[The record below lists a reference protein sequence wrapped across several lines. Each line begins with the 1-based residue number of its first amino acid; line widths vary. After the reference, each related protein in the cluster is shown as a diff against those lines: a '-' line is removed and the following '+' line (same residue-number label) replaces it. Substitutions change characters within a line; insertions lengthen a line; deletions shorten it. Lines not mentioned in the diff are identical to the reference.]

1 MIMSGLKYTQHP
13 RNDVLRPIQQDT
25 SVCHNNNRP
34 NFTLYDI
41 LEHDVVSFNMGQS
54 YAKMTVNNI
63 GYELDIQYY
72 SDPDFARGYAQS
84 LGYVHGINGKE
95 KNTNISTT
103 DTKIKYE
110 SFSEFEQSSALRSR
124 IMNAVNSKHTFI
136 VTGKYKLEY
145 TRGWIYGQ
153 YEARS
158 QHDTYSLEQQ
168 GFIYAQYTKK
178 CAVAVLNHNIQL
190 HIRPKFILGFCAGM
204 GYRDYRN
211 SDIHKKIKLPSE
223 FDEIV
228 TMMKNKCQVYYDLFY
243 DRSNSL
249 Y

>member
-34 NFTLYDI
+34 KFTLYDI

-54 YAKMTVNNI
+54 YAKMTANNI

-95 KNTNISTT
+95 KNTNISSTL
-103 DTKIKYE
+103 
-110 SFSEFEQSSALRSR
+110 QSR
-124 IMNAVNSKHTFI
+124 IMNAVNPKHTFV

-168 GFIYAQYTKK
+168 GFIYAQYD
-178 CAVAVLNHNIQL
+178 VAVLNHNIQL
-190 HIRPKFILGFCAGM
+190 HIRSKFILGFCAGM
-204 GYRDYRN
+204 GYRDCMN
-211 SDIHKKIKLPSE
+211 SYIHKKVTLPSE

-228 TMMKNKCQVYYDLFY
+228 NMLKNKCQVYYDLFY
-243 DRSNSL
+243 NKIN
-249 Y
+249 

>member
-1 MIMSGLKYTQHP
+1 MSGLKYTQHP

-25 SVCHNNNRP
+25 SVCNNNNRP

-54 YAKMTVNNI
+54 YAKMTANNI

-95 KNTNISTT
+95 KNTNISSTL
-103 DTKIKYE
+103 
-110 SFSEFEQSSALRSR
+110 QSR
-124 IMNAVNSKHTFI
+124 IMNAVNPKHTFV
-136 VTGKYKLEY
+136 VTSKYKLEY

-158 QHDTYSLEQQ
+158 QHDTYSLEQR
-168 GFIYAQYTKK
+168 GFIYAQYTKQ

-204 GYRDYRN
+204 GYRDCMN
-211 SDIHKKIKLPSE
+211 SYIHKKVTLPSE

-228 TMMKNKCQVYYDLFY
+228 TILKNKCQVYYDLFY
-243 DRSNSL
+243 NSS
-249 Y
+249 

>member
-54 YAKMTVNNI
+54 YAKMTANNI

-95 KNTNISTT
+95 KNTNISSTL
-103 DTKIKYE
+103 
-110 SFSEFEQSSALRSR
+110 QSL
-124 IMNAVNSKHTFI
+124 IMNAVNPKHTFV

-168 GFIYAQYTKK
+168 GFIYAQ
-178 CAVAVLNHNIQL
+178 CDIAVLNHNIQL
-190 HIRPKFILGFCAGM
+190 HIRSKFILGFCAGM
-204 GYRDYRN
+204 GYRDCMN
-211 SDIHKKIKLPSE
+211 SYIHKKVTLPSE
-223 FDEIV
+223 FDDIV
-228 TMMKNKCQVYYDLFY
+228 NMLKNKCQVYYDLFY
-243 DRSNSL
+243 NSS
-249 Y
+249 

>member
-1 MIMSGLKYTQHP
+1 MIMSGLKYTQHQ
-13 RNDVLRPIQQDT
+13 RKDVLRPIQQDIP
-25 SVCHNNNRP
+25 VCNNNNRP

-54 YAKMTVNNI
+54 YAKMTANNI

-95 KNTNISTT
+95 KNTN
-103 DTKIKYE
+103 K
-110 SFSEFEQSSALRSR
+110 SSALRSR
-124 IMNAVNSKHTFI
+124 IMNAVNSKHTFV

-153 YEARS
+153 YDARS

-168 GFIYAQYTKK
+168 GFIYAQYTKQ

-204 GYRDYRN
+204 GYRDYSN
-211 SDIHKKIKLPSE
+211 SDIHKKVTLPFE

-228 TMMKNKCQVYYDLFY
+228 NMLKNKCQVYYDLFY
-243 DRSNSL
+243 NRS
-249 Y
+249 

>member
-1 MIMSGLKYTQHP
+1 MSGLKYTQHP
-13 RNDVLRPIQQDT
+13 RNDVLRSIQQDT

-54 YAKMTVNNI
+54 YAKMTANNI

-95 KNTNISTT
+95 KNTNISSTL
-103 DTKIKYE
+103 
-110 SFSEFEQSSALRSR
+110 QSL
-124 IMNAVNSKHTFI
+124 IMNAVNPKHTFV

-168 GFIYAQYTKK
+168 GFIYAQYD
-178 CAVAVLNHNIQL
+178 VAVLNHNIQL
-190 HIRPKFILGFCAGM
+190 HIRSKFILGFCAGM
-204 GYRDYRN
+204 GYRDCMN
-211 SDIHKKIKLPSE
+211 SYIHTKVTLPSE

-228 TMMKNKCQVYYDLFY
+228 NMLKNKCQVYYDLFY
-243 DRSNSL
+243 NKIN
-249 Y
+249 

>member
-13 RNDVLRPIQQDT
+13 CNDVLRPIQQDT

-34 NFTLYDI
+34 NYTLYDI

-54 YAKMTVNNI
+54 YAKMTANNI

-95 KNTNISTT
+95 KNTNISSTL
-103 DTKIKYE
+103 
-110 SFSEFEQSSALRSR
+110 QSR
-124 IMNAVNSKHTFI
+124 IMNAINPKHTFV

-204 GYRDYRN
+204 GYRDCRN
-211 SDIHKKIKLPSE
+211 SNIYKKVTLPSE
-223 FDEIV
+223 FDEIL
-228 TMMKNKCQVYYDLFY
+228 TMLKNKCQVYYDLFY
-243 DRSNSL
+243 NSS
-249 Y
+249 

>member
-34 NFTLYDI
+34 KFTLYDI

-54 YAKMTVNNI
+54 YAKMTANNI

-95 KNTNISTT
+95 KNTNISSTL
-103 DTKIKYE
+103 
-110 SFSEFEQSSALRSR
+110 QSR
-124 IMNAVNSKHTFI
+124 IMNAVNPKHTFV

-168 GFIYAQYTKK
+168 GFIYAQYD
-178 CAVAVLNHNIQL
+178 VAVLNHNIQL

-228 TMMKNKCQVYYDLFY
+228 NMLKNKCQVYYDLFY
-243 DRSNSL
+243 NKIN
-249 Y
+249 

>member
-1 MIMSGLKYTQHP
+1 MIMSGLKYTQYP
-13 RNDVLRPIQQDT
+13 CNDVLRPIHQDT
-25 SVCHNNNRP
+25 SVCNDNNRP

-54 YAKMTVNNI
+54 YAKMTANNI

-95 KNTNISTT
+95 KNTNISSTL
-103 DTKIKYE
+103 
-110 SFSEFEQSSALRSR
+110 QSR

-145 TRGWIYGQ
+145 MRGWIYGQ

-168 GFIYAQYTKK
+168 GFIYAQ
-178 CAVAVLNHNIQL
+178 CDVAVLNHNIQL
-190 HIRPKFILGFCAGM
+190 HIRSKFILGFCAGM
-204 GYRDYRN
+204 GYRDCMN
-211 SDIHKKIKLPSE
+211 SYIHTNVTLPSE

-228 TMMKNKCQVYYDLFY
+228 NMLKNKCQVYYDLFY
-243 DRSNSL
+243 NKIN
-249 Y
+249 